1 MMLPFWVCLHCC
13 RIKENLNFLMR
24 TENCL
29 FVCLPGYGIGWVLLL
44 LHGIQ
49 IVEHFDE
56 RMRIG
61 KHGADYFE

>member
-1 MMLPFWVCLHCC
+1 
-13 RIKENLNFLMR
+13 MR